1 MKMHRKRKLVSENNA
16 HKSCPVEVIVEDV
29 SPHPICLHGP
39 TLLFS
44 SDKGRY
50 FACSSCRNK
59 KDCSIHIDEEDWQKE
74 GVKKRNEKYYNLI
87 PKLDKAKAWKIF
99 IEVSFTK
106 QFYDI
111 IFEHC
116 TFTTSTFNI
125 I

>member
-1 MKMHRKRKLVSENNA
+1 MHKKRKLESENSI

-29 SPHPICLHGP
+29 ASHPICLHGP

-44 SDKGRY
+44 NDKGRY

-87 PKLDKAKAWKIF
+87 PKLDKEKAWKNYV
-99 IEVSFTK
+99 EVSFSMK
-106 QFYDI
+106 
-111 IFEHC
+111 
-116 TFTTSTFNI
+116 
-125 I
+125 